1 MIADAQQPISTDTL
15 QEALLE
21 RDLEI
26 LRLKRRVQ
34 SLERNARLERQRLQN
49 PRGRLSELLGIGK
62 GVYGATP
69 EEADAYLNAERDS
82 WES

>member
-1 MIADAQQPISTDTL
+1 MIADTQQPISTDTF
-15 QEALLE
+15 QEAILE

-26 LRLKRRVQ
+26 LRLKRRIQ
-34 SLERNARLERQRLQN
+34 SLERNARLEKQRLQN
-49 PRGRLSELLGIGK
+49 PRGRLSELIGIGQ